1 MPTLISDA
9 DLPIVTT
16 DLSFSESER
25 RARLHQLSKDHW
37 IAKSDLG
44 YVIAS
49 HDDCA
54 AMLRDR
60 RWFSA
65 LSLIAET
72 QNYESAEWSNRSNRK
87 SILSTEGEDHQRIR
101 RIVSPA
107 FTPKSAD
114 RLRPFMRNVVNE
126 LLDPVCKV
134 GHSEFVADVCEPYP
148 IPIICELLGA
158 PREDWELFSRL
169 AVDIFKLFNGNL
181 AEDAPAIIAASDEMD
196 AYMLDL
202 IAERRSEP
210 HDDLLSDLISAEEEG
225 DRLSTDELLS
235 MANAIL
241 LAGTD
246 TTRNQLGCAVA
257 LFAQHPDQF
266 DLLRAEKGLA
276 PQAVEEVM
284 RYLGAV
290 RGTARYASEEIIY
303 KDFVFPQGTLIF
315 PNFVAA
321 NHDVD
326 KFEEPLAFDIT
337 RETGS
342 PHLTFGSGIHY
353 CLGAFLARAELQ
365 EAFTVIADRLPNL
378 KLNGDITWKPLENG
392 IWGPESLPVAFDSGH

>member
-9 DLPIVTT
+9 DIPVISTEQPV
-16 DLSFSESER
+16 SEVER
-25 RARLHQLSKDHW
+25 RESLRQLTEGHW
-37 IAKSDLG
+37 IARADLG
-44 YVIAS
+44 YVITT

-72 QNYESAEWSNRSNRK
+72 QNYDDPEWSKRDRK

-101 RIVSPA
+101 RIVSSA

-114 RLRPFMRNVVNE
+114 RLRPFMRGVVNE
-126 LLDPVCKV
+126 LLDPICER

-169 AVDIFKLFNGNL
+169 AVDIFRVFNGNL
-181 AEDAPAIIAASDEMD
+181 SEDAPKIIAASEEMD

-202 IAERRSEP
+202 ISKRRSDP
-210 HDDLLSDLISAEEEG
+210 RDDLLSDLIAAEEEG

-235 MANAIL
+235 MANALL

-246 TTRNQLGCAVA
+246 TTRNQLACAVA

-266 DLLRAEKGLA
+266 ELLRDKPELTPG
-276 PQAVEEVM
+276 AVEEVM
-284 RYLGAV
+284 RCLGAV
-290 RGTARYASEEIIY
+290 RGTGRFASEDIVYRE
-303 KDFVFPQGTLIF
+303 VLFPKGTLIF

-321 NHDVD
+321 NHDID
-326 KFEEPLAFDIT
+326 KFANPTDFDIT
-337 RETGS
+337 REAGA
-342 PHLTFGSGIHY
+342 PHLTFGSGAHF

-365 EAFTVIADRLPNL
+365 EAFTVMARRLPDL
-378 KLNGDITWKPLENG
+378 RLDGEISWKPLKNG
-392 IWGPESLPVAFDSGH
+392 IWGPETLPIAFLRGN

>member
-9 DLPIVTT
+9 DIPVISTEQPV
-16 DLSFSESER
+16 SEVER
-25 RARLHQLSKDHW
+25 RESLRQLTEGHW
-37 IAKSDLG
+37 IARADLG
-44 YVIAS
+44 YVITT

-72 QNYESAEWSNRSNRK
+72 QNYDDPEWSKRDRK

-101 RIVSPA
+101 RIVSSA

-114 RLRPFMRNVVNE
+114 RLRPFMRGVVNE
-126 LLDPVCKV
+126 LLDPICER

-169 AVDIFKLFNGNL
+169 AVDIFRVFNGNL
-181 AEDAPAIIAASDEMD
+181 SQDAPKIIAASEEMD

-202 IAERRSEP
+202 ISKRRSDP
-210 HDDLLSDLISAEEEG
+210 RDDLLSDLIAAEEEG

-235 MANAIL
+235 MANALL

-246 TTRNQLGCAVA
+246 TTRNQLACAVA

-266 DLLRAEKGLA
+266 ELLRDKPELTPG
-276 PQAVEEVM
+276 AVEEVM
-284 RYLGAV
+284 RCLGAV
-290 RGTARYASEEIIY
+290 RGTGRFASEDIVYRE
-303 KDFVFPQGTLIF
+303 VLFPKGTLIF

-321 NHDVD
+321 NHDID
-326 KFEEPLAFDIT
+326 KFANPTDFDIT
-337 RETGS
+337 REAGA
-342 PHLTFGSGIHY
+342 PHLTFGSGAHF

-365 EAFTVIADRLPNL
+365 EAFTVIARRLPDL
-378 KLNGDITWKPLENG
+378 RLDGEISWKPLKNG
-392 IWGPESLPVAFDSGH
+392 IWGPETLPIAFLRGN

>member
-9 DLPIVTT
+9 ELPTLAT
-16 DLSFSESER
+16 DTSLSESER
-25 RARLHQLSKDHW
+25 RERLHQLSKNHW
-37 IAKSDLG
+37 VAKSDLG
-44 YVIAS
+44 YVIVS

-65 LSLIAET
+65 LALIAQT
-72 QNYESAEWSNRSNRK
+72 QNYESPEWSKRSNRK

-114 RLRPFMRNVVNE
+114 RLRPFMREVVNE
-126 LLDPVCKV
+126 LLDPICEV

-158 PREDWELFSRL
+158 PRKDWELFSRL

-181 AEDAPAIIAASDEMD
+181 AKDAPAIIAASEEMD
-196 AYMLDL
+196 AYMTNL
-202 IAERRSEP
+202 IAERRTQP
-210 HDDLLSDLISAEEEG
+210 RDDLLSDLINAEEEG

-257 LFAQHPDQF
+257 LFAQHPEQF
-266 DLLRAEKGLA
+266 NLLRDNKGLA
-276 PQAVEEVM
+276 QQAAEEVM

-290 RGTARYASEEIIY
+290 RGTGRYASEEIVY
-303 KDFVFPQGTLIF
+303 KDFIFPQGTLIF

-326 KFEEPLAFDIT
+326 KFSEPLNFDIT
-337 RETGS
+337 REPGA

-365 EAFTVIADRLPNL
+365 EAFGVITERLPNL
-378 KLNGDITWKPLENG
+378 HLNGEISWKPLENG
-392 IWGPESLPVAFDSGH
+392 IWGPASLPITFDRGH

>member
-9 DLPIVTT
+9 DIPVISTEQPG
-16 DLSFSESER
+16 SEVER
-25 RARLHQLSKDHW
+25 RESLRQLTEGHW
-37 IAKSDLG
+37 IARADLG
-44 YVIAS
+44 YVITT

-72 QNYESAEWSNRSNRK
+72 QNYDDPEWSKRDRK

-101 RIVSPA
+101 RIVSSA

-114 RLRPFMRNVVNE
+114 RLRPFMRDVVNE
-126 LLDPVCKV
+126 LLDPICER
-134 GHSEFVADVCEPYP
+134 GCSEFVTDVCEPYP

-169 AVDIFKLFNGNL
+169 AVDIFRVFNGNL
-181 AEDAPAIIAASDEMD
+181 SEDAPKIIAASEEMD
-196 AYMLDL
+196 AYMLNL
-202 IAERRSEP
+202 ISERRSDP
-210 HDDLLSDLISAEEEG
+210 RDDLLSDLIAAEEEG

-235 MANAIL
+235 MANALL

-246 TTRNQLGCAVA
+246 TTRNQLACAVA

-266 DLLRAEKGLA
+266 ELLRNNPELTPG
-276 PQAVEEVM
+276 AVEEVM
-284 RYLGAV
+284 RCLGAV
-290 RGTARYASEEIIY
+290 RGTGRFASEDIVYRE
-303 KDFVFPQGTLIF
+303 VLFPKGTLIF

-321 NHDVD
+321 NHDTE
-326 KFEEPLAFDIT
+326 KFANPTDFDIT
-337 RETGS
+337 REAGA
-342 PHLTFGSGIHY
+342 PHLTFGSGAHF

-365 EAFTVIADRLPNL
+365 EAFTVIARRLPDL
-378 KLNGDITWKPLENG
+378 RLDGEISWKPLKNG
-392 IWGPESLPVAFDSGH
+392 IWGPENLPIAFLRGN

>member
-1 MPTLISDA
+1 MPTPISEVDIPVISTEQPA
-9 DLPIVTT
+9 
-16 DLSFSESER
+16 SESER
-25 RARLHQLSKDHW
+25 RESLRQLTEGHW
-37 IAKSDLG
+37 IARADLG
-44 YVIAS
+44 YVIAT

-72 QNYESAEWSNRSNRK
+72 QNYENPEWSKRDRK
-87 SILSTEGEDHQRIR
+87 SILSTEGDDHQRIR
-101 RIVSPA
+101 RIVSSA

-114 RLRPFMRNVVNE
+114 RLRPFMRDVVNE
-126 LLDPVCKV
+126 LLDPVCER
-134 GHSEFVADVCEPYP
+134 GESEFVADVCEPYP

-169 AVDIFKLFNGNL
+169 AVDIFRVFNGNL
-181 AEDAPAIIAASDEMD
+181 AKDGPKIIAAGEEMD
-196 AYMLDL
+196 AYMLNL
-202 IAERRSEP
+202 ISERRSQP
-210 HDDLLSDLISAEEEG
+210 RDDLLSDLIAAEEEG

-235 MANAIL
+235 MANALL

-257 LFAQHPDQF
+257 LFAQHPEQF
-266 DLLRAEKGLA
+266 QLLRDDPELA
-276 PQAVEEVM
+276 PGAVEEVM

-290 RGTARYASEEIIY
+290 RGTARYASEDITY
-303 KDFVFPQGTLIF
+303 KDVLFPKGTLIF

-321 NHDVD
+321 NHDSE
-326 KFEEPLAFDIT
+326 KFVNPTEFDIT
-337 RETGS
+337 REPGI
-342 PHLTFGSGIHY
+342 PHLTFGSGAHF

-365 EAFTVIADRLPNL
+365 EAFTVVARRLPGL
-378 KLNGDITWKPLENG
+378 RLNGEISWKPMQNG
-392 IWGPESLPVAFDSGH
+392 IWGPESLPIAFLEGH

>member
-1 MPTLISDA
+1 MPTPISEVDI
-9 DLPIVTT
+9 PVISTEQPV
-16 DLSFSESER
+16 SESER
-25 RARLHQLSKDHW
+25 RESLRQLTEGHW
-37 IAKSDLG
+37 IARADLG
-44 YVIAS
+44 YVIAT

-72 QNYESAEWSNRSNRK
+72 QNYENPEWSKRDRK
-87 SILSTEGEDHQRIR
+87 SILSTEGDDHQRIR
-101 RIVSPA
+101 RIVSSA

-114 RLRPFMRNVVNE
+114 RLRPFMRDVVNE
-126 LLDPVCKV
+126 LLDPVCER
-134 GHSEFVADVCEPYP
+134 GESEFVADVCEPYP

-169 AVDIFKLFNGNL
+169 AVDIFRVFNGNL
-181 AEDAPAIIAASDEMD
+181 AEDGPIIIAASEEMD
-196 AYMLDL
+196 AYMLNL
-202 IAERRSEP
+202 ISERRSHP
-210 HDDLLSDLISAEEEG
+210 RDDLLSDLIAAEEEG

-235 MANAIL
+235 MANALL

-266 DLLRAEKGLA
+266 ELLRDDPELA
-276 PQAVEEVM
+276 PSAVEEVM

-290 RGTARYASEEIIY
+290 RGTARYASEDITY
-303 KDFVFPQGTLIF
+303 RDVLFPKGTLIF

-321 NHDVD
+321 NYDKD
-326 KFEEPLAFDIT
+326 KFVNPTTFDIT
-337 RETGS
+337 REAGT
-342 PHLTFGSGIHY
+342 PHLTFGSGAHF

-365 EAFTVIADRLPNL
+365 EAFTVIARRLPDL
-378 KLNGDITWKPLENG
+378 RLDGEISWKPLQNG
-392 IWGPESLPVAFDSGH
+392 IWGPESLPIAFLGGH

>member
-9 DLPIVTT
+9 DIPVISTEQPV
-16 DLSFSESER
+16 SEVER
-25 RARLHQLSKDHW
+25 RESLRQLTEGHW
-37 IAKSDLG
+37 IARADLG
-44 YVIAS
+44 YVITT

-72 QNYESAEWSNRSNRK
+72 QNYDDPEWSKRDRK

-101 RIVSPA
+101 RIVSSA

-114 RLRPFMRNVVNE
+114 RLRPFMRGVVNE
-126 LLDPVCKV
+126 LLDPICER

-169 AVDIFKLFNGNL
+169 AVDIFRVFNGNL
-181 AEDAPAIIAASDEMD
+181 SQDAPKIIAASEEMD

-202 IAERRSEP
+202 ISTRRSDP
-210 HDDLLSDLISAEEEG
+210 RDDLLSDLIAAEEEG

-235 MANAIL
+235 MANALL

-246 TTRNQLGCAVA
+246 TTRNQLACAVA

-266 DLLRAEKGLA
+266 ELLRDKPELTPG
-276 PQAVEEVM
+276 AVEEVM
-284 RYLGAV
+284 RCLGAV
-290 RGTARYASEEIIY
+290 RGTGRFASEDIVYRE
-303 KDFVFPQGTLIF
+303 VLFPKGTLIF

-321 NHDVD
+321 NHDID
-326 KFEEPLAFDIT
+326 KFANPTDFDIT
-337 RETGS
+337 REAGA
-342 PHLTFGSGIHY
+342 PHLTFGSGAHF

-365 EAFTVIADRLPNL
+365 EAFTVIARRLPDL
-378 KLNGDITWKPLENG
+378 RLDGEISWKPLKNG
-392 IWGPESLPVAFDSGH
+392 IWGPETLPIAFLRGN

>member
-9 DLPIVTT
+9 DIPVISTEQPV
-16 DLSFSESER
+16 SEVER
-25 RARLHQLSKDHW
+25 RESLRQLTEGHW
-37 IAKSDLG
+37 IARADLG
-44 YVIAS
+44 YVITT

-72 QNYESAEWSNRSNRK
+72 QNYDDPEWSKRDRK

-101 RIVSPA
+101 RIVSSA

-114 RLRPFMRNVVNE
+114 RLRPFMRGVVNE
-126 LLDPVCKV
+126 LLDPICER
-134 GHSEFVADVCEPYP
+134 GRSEFVADVCEPYP

-158 PREDWELFSRL
+158 PRGDWELFSRL
-169 AVDIFKLFNGNL
+169 AVDIFRVFNGNL
-181 AEDAPAIIAASDEMD
+181 SEDAPKIIAASEEMD

-202 IAERRSEP
+202 ISKRRSDP
-210 HDDLLSDLISAEEEG
+210 RDDLLSDLIAAEEEG

-235 MANAIL
+235 MANALL

-246 TTRNQLGCAVA
+246 TTRNQLACAVA

-266 DLLRAEKGLA
+266 ELLRDNPELTPG
-276 PQAVEEVM
+276 AVEEAM
-284 RYLGAV
+284 RCLGAV
-290 RGTARYASEEIIY
+290 RGTGRFASEDIVYRE
-303 KDFVFPQGTLIF
+303 VLFPKGTLIF

-321 NHDVD
+321 NHDID
-326 KFEEPLAFDIT
+326 KFANPTDFDIT
-337 RETGS
+337 REAGA
-342 PHLTFGSGIHY
+342 PHLTFGSGAHF

-365 EAFTVIADRLPNL
+365 EAFTVIARRLPDL
-378 KLNGDITWKPLENG
+378 RLDGEISWKPLKNG
-392 IWGPESLPVAFDSGH
+392 IWGPETLPIAFLRGN

>member
-9 DLPIVTT
+9 DIPVISTEQPV
-16 DLSFSESER
+16 SEVER
-25 RARLHQLSKDHW
+25 RESLRQLTEGHW
-37 IAKSDLG
+37 IARADLG
-44 YVIAS
+44 YVITT

-72 QNYESAEWSNRSNRK
+72 QNYDDPEWSKRDRK

-101 RIVSPA
+101 RIVSSA

-114 RLRPFMRNVVNE
+114 RLRPFMRGVVNE
-126 LLDPVCKV
+126 LLDPICER

-169 AVDIFKLFNGNL
+169 AVDIFRVFNGNL
-181 AEDAPAIIAASDEMD
+181 SQDAPKIIAASEEMD
-196 AYMLDL
+196 AYMLNL
-202 IAERRSEP
+202 ISKRRSDP
-210 HDDLLSDLISAEEEG
+210 RDDLLSDLIAAEEEG

-235 MANAIL
+235 MANALL

-246 TTRNQLGCAVA
+246 TTRNQLACAVA

-266 DLLRAEKGLA
+266 ELLRDKPELTPG
-276 PQAVEEVM
+276 AVEEVM
-284 RYLGAV
+284 RCLGAV
-290 RGTARYASEEIIY
+290 RGTGRFASEDIVYRE
-303 KDFVFPQGTLIF
+303 VLFPKGTLIF

-321 NHDVD
+321 NHDID
-326 KFEEPLAFDIT
+326 KFANPTDFDIT
-337 RETGS
+337 REAGA
-342 PHLTFGSGIHY
+342 PHLTFGSGAHF

-365 EAFTVIADRLPNL
+365 EAFTVIARRLPDL
-378 KLNGDITWKPLENG
+378 RLDGEISWKPLKNG
-392 IWGPESLPVAFDSGH
+392 IWGPETLPIAFLRGN

>member
-9 DLPIVTT
+9 ELPTLAT
-16 DLSFSESER
+16 DTSLSESER
-25 RARLHQLSKDHW
+25 RERLHQLSKNHW
-37 IAKSDLG
+37 VAKSDLG
-44 YVIAS
+44 YVIVS

-65 LSLIAET
+65 LALIAQT
-72 QNYESAEWSNRSNRK
+72 QNYESPEWSKRSNRK

-114 RLRPFMRNVVNE
+114 RLRPFMREVVNE
-126 LLDPVCKV
+126 LLDPICEV

-158 PREDWELFSRL
+158 PRKDWELFSRL

-181 AEDAPAIIAASDEMD
+181 AKDAPAIIAASEEMD
-196 AYMLDL
+196 AYMTNL
-202 IAERRSEP
+202 IAERRTQP
-210 HDDLLSDLISAEEEG
+210 RDDLLSDLINAEEEG

-257 LFAQHPDQF
+257 LFAQHPEQF
-266 DLLRAEKGLA
+266 NLLRNNKGLA
-276 PQAVEEVM
+276 QQAAEEVM

-290 RGTARYASEEIIY
+290 RGTGRYASEEIVY
-303 KDFVFPQGTLIF
+303 KDFIFPQGTLIF

-326 KFEEPLAFDIT
+326 KFSEPLNFDIT
-337 RETGS
+337 REPGT

-365 EAFTVIADRLPNL
+365 EAFGVITERLPNL
-378 KLNGDITWKPLENG
+378 HLNGEISWKPLENG
-392 IWGPESLPVAFDSGH
+392 IWGPASLPITFDRGH

>member
-1 MPTLISDA
+1 MPTPISEVDIPVISTEQPA
-9 DLPIVTT
+9 
-16 DLSFSESER
+16 SESER
-25 RARLHQLSKDHW
+25 RESLRQLTEGHW
-37 IAKSDLG
+37 IARADLG
-44 YVIAS
+44 YVIAT

-72 QNYESAEWSNRSNRK
+72 QNYENPEWSKRDRK
-87 SILSTEGEDHQRIR
+87 SILSTEGDDHQRIR
-101 RIVSPA
+101 RIVSSA

-114 RLRPFMRNVVNE
+114 RLRPFMRDVVNE
-126 LLDPVCKV
+126 LLDPVCER
-134 GHSEFVADVCEPYP
+134 GESEFVADVCEPYP

-169 AVDIFKLFNGNL
+169 AVDIFRVFNGNL
-181 AEDAPAIIAASDEMD
+181 AKDGPKIIAAGEEMD
-196 AYMLDL
+196 AYMLNL
-202 IAERRSEP
+202 ISERRSQP
-210 HDDLLSDLISAEEEG
+210 RDDLLSDLIAAEEEG

-235 MANAIL
+235 MANALL

-257 LFAQHPDQF
+257 LFAQHPEQF
-266 DLLRAEKGLA
+266 QLLRDDPELA
-276 PQAVEEVM
+276 PGAVEEVM

-290 RGTARYASEEIIY
+290 RGTARYASEDITY
-303 KDFVFPQGTLIF
+303 KDVLFPKGTLIF

-321 NHDVD
+321 NHDSE
-326 KFEEPLAFDIT
+326 KFANPTEFDIT
-337 RETGS
+337 REPGI
-342 PHLTFGSGIHY
+342 PHLTFGSGAHF

-365 EAFTVIADRLPNL
+365 EAFTVVARRLPGL
-378 KLNGDITWKPLENG
+378 RLNGEISWKPMQNG
-392 IWGPESLPVAFDSGH
+392 IWGPESLPIAFLEGH

>member
-1 MPTLISDA
+1 MPTPISEVDI
-9 DLPIVTT
+9 PVISTEQPV
-16 DLSFSESER
+16 SESER
-25 RARLHQLSKDHW
+25 RESLRQLTEGHW
-37 IAKSDLG
+37 IARADLG
-44 YVIAS
+44 YVIAT

-72 QNYESAEWSNRSNRK
+72 QNYENPEWSKRDRK
-87 SILSTEGEDHQRIR
+87 SILSTEGDDHQRIR
-101 RIVSPA
+101 RIVSSA

-114 RLRPFMRNVVNE
+114 RLRPFMRDVVNE
-126 LLDPVCKV
+126 LLDPVCER
-134 GHSEFVADVCEPYP
+134 GESEFVADVCEPYP

-169 AVDIFKLFNGNL
+169 AVDIFRVFNGNL
-181 AEDAPAIIAASDEMD
+181 AKDGPKIIAAGEEMD
-196 AYMLDL
+196 AYMLNL
-202 IAERRSEP
+202 IYERRSQP
-210 HDDLLSDLISAEEEG
+210 RDDLLSDLIAAEEEG

-235 MANAIL
+235 MANALL

-257 LFAQHPDQF
+257 LFAQHPEQF
-266 DLLRAEKGLA
+266 ELLRDDPELA
-276 PQAVEEVM
+276 PGAVEEVM

-290 RGTARYASEEIIY
+290 RGTARYASEDITY
-303 KDFVFPQGTLIF
+303 KDVLFPKGTLIF

-321 NHDVD
+321 NHDSE
-326 KFEEPLAFDIT
+326 KFANPTEFDIT
-337 RETGS
+337 REPGI
-342 PHLTFGSGIHY
+342 PHLTFGSGAHF

-365 EAFTVIADRLPNL
+365 EAFMVVARRLPGL
-378 KLNGDITWKPLENG
+378 TLNGEISWKPMQNG
-392 IWGPESLPVAFDSGH
+392 IWGPESLPIAFLEGH

>member
-1 MPTLISDA
+1 MPTPISEVDIPVISTEQPA
-9 DLPIVTT
+9 
-16 DLSFSESER
+16 SESER
-25 RARLHQLSKDHW
+25 RESLRQLTEGHW
-37 IAKSDLG
+37 IARADLG
-44 YVIAS
+44 YVIAT

-72 QNYESAEWSNRSNRK
+72 QNYENPEWSKRDRK
-87 SILSTEGEDHQRIR
+87 SILSTEGDDHQRIR
-101 RIVSPA
+101 RIVSSA

-114 RLRPFMRNVVNE
+114 RLRPFMRDVVNE
-126 LLDPVCKV
+126 LLDPVCER
-134 GHSEFVADVCEPYP
+134 GESEFVADVCEPYP

-169 AVDIFKLFNGNL
+169 AVDIFRVFNGNL
-181 AEDAPAIIAASDEMD
+181 AKDGPKIIAAGEEMD
-196 AYMLDL
+196 AYMLNL
-202 IAERRSEP
+202 ISERRSQP
-210 HDDLLSDLISAEEEG
+210 RDDLLSDLIAAEEEG

-235 MANAIL
+235 MANALL

-257 LFAQHPDQF
+257 LFAQHPEQF
-266 DLLRAEKGLA
+266 ELLRDDPELA
-276 PQAVEEVM
+276 PGAVEEVM

-290 RGTARYASEEIIY
+290 RGTARYASEDITY
-303 KDFVFPQGTLIF
+303 KDVLFPKGTLIF

-321 NHDVD
+321 NHDSE
-326 KFEEPLAFDIT
+326 KFANPTEFDIT
-337 RETGS
+337 REPGI
-342 PHLTFGSGIHY
+342 PHLTFGSGAHF

-365 EAFTVIADRLPNL
+365 EAFMVVARRLPGL
-378 KLNGDITWKPLENG
+378 TLNGEISWKPMQNG
-392 IWGPESLPVAFDSGH
+392 IWGPESLPIAFLEGH

>member
-1 MPTLISDA
+1 MPTPISEVDIPVISTEQPA
-9 DLPIVTT
+9 
-16 DLSFSESER
+16 SESER
-25 RARLHQLSKDHW
+25 RESLRQLTEGHW
-37 IAKSDLG
+37 IARADLG
-44 YVIAS
+44 YVIAT

-72 QNYESAEWSNRSNRK
+72 QNYENPEWSKRDRK
-87 SILSTEGEDHQRIR
+87 SILSTEGDDHQRIR
-101 RIVSPA
+101 RIVSSA

-114 RLRPFMRNVVNE
+114 RLRPFMRDVVNE
-126 LLDPVCKV
+126 LLDPVCER
-134 GHSEFVADVCEPYP
+134 GESEFVADVCEPYP

-169 AVDIFKLFNGNL
+169 AVDIFRVFNGNL
-181 AEDAPAIIAASDEMD
+181 AKDGPKIIAAGEEMD
-196 AYMLDL
+196 AYMLNL
-202 IAERRSEP
+202 ISERRSQP
-210 HDDLLSDLISAEEEG
+210 RDDLLSDLIAAEEEG

-235 MANAIL
+235 MANALL

-257 LFAQHPDQF
+257 LFAQHPEQF
-266 DLLRAEKGLA
+266 ELLRDDPELA
-276 PQAVEEVM
+276 PGAVEEVM

-290 RGTARYASEEIIY
+290 RGTARYASEDITY
-303 KDFVFPQGTLIF
+303 KDVLFPKGTLIF

-321 NHDVD
+321 NHDSE
-326 KFEEPLAFDIT
+326 KFVNPTEFDIT
-337 RETGS
+337 REPGI
-342 PHLTFGSGIHY
+342 PHLTFGSGAHF

-365 EAFTVIADRLPNL
+365 EAFTVVARRLPGL
-378 KLNGDITWKPLENG
+378 RLNGEISWKPMQNG
-392 IWGPESLPVAFDSGH
+392 IWGPESLPIAFLEGH

>member
-1 MPTLISDA
+1 MPTLISDL
-9 DLPIVTT
+9 DLPTVTT
-16 DLSFSESER
+16 DLSLSEAER
-25 RARLHQLSKDHW
+25 REQLHQLAQDHW
-37 IAKSDLG
+37 IAKVELG
-44 YVIAS
+44 YVITT

-60 RWFSA
+60 KWFSA

-72 QNYESAEWSNRSNRK
+72 QNYDSEEWSSRPQRP
-87 SILSTEGEDHQRIR
+87 SILSTEGDDHQRIR

-114 RLRPFMRNVVNE
+114 RLRPFMRSVVND
-126 LLDPVCKV
+126 LLDPICEV
-134 GHSEFVADVCEPYP
+134 GRSEFVADVCEPYP

-169 AVDIFKLFNGNL
+169 AVDIFKIFNGNL
-181 AEDAPAIIAASDEMD
+181 AEDAPAIIAASNEMD

-202 IAERRSEP
+202 IAERRSAP
-210 HDDLLSDLISAEEEG
+210 RDDLLSDLISAEQEG

-235 MANAIL
+235 MANALL

-246 TTRNQLGCAVA
+246 TTRNQLACAIA
-257 LFAQHPDQF
+257 LFAQHPEQF
-266 DLLRAEKGLA
+266 ELMRSNRDLTS
-276 PQAVEEVM
+276 QAVEEVM

-290 RGTARYASEEIIY
+290 RGTGRYASEEIIY
-303 KDFVFPQGTLIF
+303 RDLIFPQGTLIF

-321 NHDVD
+321 NHDAQ

-337 RETGS
+337 REGGT

-365 EAFTVIADRLPNL
+365 EAFSVIADRLPNL
-378 KLNGDITWKPLENG
+378 RLDGTVIWKPLQNG
-392 IWGPESLPVAFDSGH
+392 IWGPERLPIAFDSGY

>member
-9 DLPIVTT
+9 DIPVISTEQPV
-16 DLSFSESER
+16 SEVER
-25 RARLHQLSKDHW
+25 RESLRQLTEGHW
-37 IAKSDLG
+37 IARADLG
-44 YVIAS
+44 YVITT

-72 QNYESAEWSNRSNRK
+72 QNYDDPEWSKRDRK

-101 RIVSPA
+101 RIVSSA

-114 RLRPFMRNVVNE
+114 RLRPFMRGVVNE
-126 LLDPVCKV
+126 LLDPICER

-169 AVDIFKLFNGNL
+169 AVDIFRVFNGNL
-181 AEDAPAIIAASDEMD
+181 SEDAPKIIAASEEMD

-202 IAERRSEP
+202 ISKRRSDP
-210 HDDLLSDLISAEEEG
+210 RDDLLSDLIAAEEEG

-235 MANAIL
+235 MANALL

-246 TTRNQLGCAVA
+246 TTRNQLACAVA

-266 DLLRAEKGLA
+266 ELLRDKPELTPG
-276 PQAVEEVM
+276 AVEEVM
-284 RYLGAV
+284 RCLGAV
-290 RGTARYASEEIIY
+290 RGTGRFASEDIVYRE
-303 KDFVFPQGTLIF
+303 VLFPKGTLIF

-321 NHDVD
+321 NHDID
-326 KFEEPLAFDIT
+326 KFANPTDFDIT
-337 RETGS
+337 REAGA
-342 PHLTFGSGIHY
+342 PHLTFGSGAHF

-365 EAFTVIADRLPNL
+365 EAFTVIARRLPDL
-378 KLNGDITWKPLENG
+378 RLDGEISWKPLKNG
-392 IWGPESLPVAFDSGH
+392 IWGPETLPIAFLRGN

>member
-1 MPTLISDA
+1 MPTLINDV
-9 DLPIVTT
+9 DLPVVTT
-16 DLSFSESER
+16 DLSLSEAER
-25 RARLHQLSKDHW
+25 REQLHQLAHDHW
-37 IAKSDLG
+37 IAKGELG
-44 YVIAS
+44 YVITS

-65 LSLIAET
+65 LSLIAGM
-72 QNYESAEWSNRSNRK
+72 QNYESEEWSSRPQRQ

-114 RLRPFMRNVVNE
+114 RLRPFMRAVVND
-126 LLDPVCKV
+126 LLDPICEV
-134 GHSEFVADVCEPYP
+134 GRSEFVADVCEPYP

-169 AVDIFKLFNGNL
+169 AVDIFRVFNGNL
-181 AEDAPAIIAASDEMD
+181 AEDAPAIIAAGDEMD
-196 AYMLDL
+196 AYMLNL

-210 HDDLLSDLISAEEEG
+210 RDDLLSDLISAEEEG

-246 TTRNQLGCAVA
+246 TTRNQLACAVA
-257 LFAQHPDQF
+257 LFAQHPEQF
-266 DLLRAEKGLA
+266 ELLRSNKNLA
-276 PQAVEEVM
+276 SQAVEEVM

-290 RGTARYASEEIIY
+290 RGTGRYASEEIVY
-303 KDFVFPQGTLIF
+303 RDFVFPPGTLIF
-315 PNFVAA
+315 PSFVAA
-321 NHDVD
+321 NHDVE
-326 KFEEPLAFDIT
+326 KFHEPLVFDIT
-337 RETGS
+337 REGNV

-365 EAFTVIADRLPNL
+365 EAFSVIADRLPNL
-378 KLNGDITWKPLENG
+378 KLDGEITWKPLQNG
-392 IWGPESLPVAFDSGH
+392 IWGPERLPIGFDRGH

>member
-1 MPTLISDA
+1 MAIPISDA
-9 DLPIVTT
+9 DIPVISSELP
-16 DLSFSESER
+16 LSEAER
-25 RARLHQLSKDHW
+25 RESLRQLTMGHW
-37 IAKSDLG
+37 IARADLG
-44 YVIAS
+44 YVITT

-65 LSLIAET
+65 LSLIAES
-72 QNYESAEWSNRSNRK
+72 QNYENPEWSKRDRK
-87 SILSTEGEDHQRIR
+87 SILSTEGDDHQRIR

-114 RLRPFMRNVVNE
+114 RLRPFMRDVMDE
-126 LLDPVCKV
+126 LLDPVCEA
-134 GHSEFVADVCEPYP
+134 GRSEFVADVCEPYP

-169 AVDIFKLFNGNL
+169 AVDIFRVFNGNL
-181 AEDAPAIIAASDEMD
+181 AQDGPKIIAAGQEMD
-196 AYMLDL
+196 TYMVNL
-202 IAERRSEP
+202 ISERRRHPRE
-210 HDDLLSDLISAEEEG
+210 DLLSDLIAAEEEG

-235 MANAIL
+235 MANALL

-257 LFAQHPDQF
+257 LFAQHPEQF
-266 DLLRAEKGLA
+266 QLLRENPELA
-276 PQAVEEVM
+276 PGAVEEVM

-290 RGTARYASEEIIY
+290 RGTGRYASEDITY
-303 KDFVFPQGTLIF
+303 RDVLFPKGTLIF

-321 NHDVD
+321 NHDND
-326 KFEEPLAFDIT
+326 KFVNPTEFDIT
-337 RETGS
+337 RQPGV
-342 PHLTFGSGIHY
+342 PHLTFGSGAHF

-365 EAFTVIADRLPNL
+365 EAFTVIARRLPDL
-378 KLNGDITWKPLENG
+378 ALDGEISWKPIQNG
-392 IWGPESLPVAFDSGH
+392 IWGPESLPISFLKGY

>member
-9 DLPIVTT
+9 DIPVISTEQAV
-16 DLSFSESER
+16 SEVER
-25 RARLHQLSKDHW
+25 RESLRQLTEGHW
-37 IAKSDLG
+37 IARADLG
-44 YVIAS
+44 YVITT

-72 QNYESAEWSNRSNRK
+72 QNYDDPEWSKRDRK

-101 RIVSPA
+101 RIVSSA

-114 RLRPFMRNVVNE
+114 RLRPFMRGVVNE
-126 LLDPVCKV
+126 LLDPICER
-134 GHSEFVADVCEPYP
+134 GRSEFVADVCEPYP

-158 PREDWELFSRL
+158 PRGDWELFSRL
-169 AVDIFKLFNGNL
+169 AVDIFRVFNGNL
-181 AEDAPAIIAASDEMD
+181 AEDAPKIIAASEEMD
-196 AYMLDL
+196 AYMLNL
-202 IAERRSEP
+202 ISKRRSDP
-210 HDDLLSDLISAEEEG
+210 RDDLLSDLIAAEEEG

-235 MANAIL
+235 MANALL

-246 TTRNQLGCAVA
+246 TTRNQLACAVA

-266 DLLRAEKGLA
+266 ELLRDNPELTPG
-276 PQAVEEVM
+276 AVEEAM
-284 RYLGAV
+284 RCLGAV
-290 RGTARYASEEIIY
+290 RGTGRFASEDIVYRE
-303 KDFVFPQGTLIF
+303 VLFPKGTLIF

-321 NHDVD
+321 NHDID
-326 KFEEPLAFDIT
+326 KFANPTDFDIT
-337 RETGS
+337 REAGA
-342 PHLTFGSGIHY
+342 PHLTFGSGAHF

-365 EAFTVIADRLPNL
+365 EAFTVIARRLPDL
-378 KLNGDITWKPLENG
+378 RLDGEISWKPLKNG
-392 IWGPESLPVAFDSGH
+392 IWGPETLPIAFLRGN

>member
-1 MPTLISDA
+1 MPTPISEVDIPVISTEQPA
-9 DLPIVTT
+9 
-16 DLSFSESER
+16 SESER
-25 RARLHQLSKDHW
+25 RESLRQLTEGHW
-37 IAKSDLG
+37 IARADLG
-44 YVIAS
+44 YVIAT

-72 QNYESAEWSNRSNRK
+72 QNYENPEWSKRDRK
-87 SILSTEGEDHQRIR
+87 SILSTEGDDHQRIR
-101 RIVSPA
+101 RIVSSA

-114 RLRPFMRNVVNE
+114 RLRPFMRDVVNE
-126 LLDPVCKV
+126 LLDPVCER
-134 GHSEFVADVCEPYP
+134 GESEFVADVCEPYP

-169 AVDIFKLFNGNL
+169 AVDIFRVFNGNL
-181 AEDAPAIIAASDEMD
+181 AEDGPKIIAAGDEMD
-196 AYMLDL
+196 AYMLNL
-202 IAERRSEP
+202 ISERRSQP
-210 HDDLLSDLISAEEEG
+210 RDDLLSDLIAAEEEG

-235 MANAIL
+235 MANALL

-257 LFAQHPDQF
+257 LFAQHPEQF
-266 DLLRAEKGLA
+266 ELLRDDPELA
-276 PQAVEEVM
+276 PGAVEEVM

-290 RGTARYASEEIIY
+290 RGTARYASEDITY
-303 KDFVFPQGTLIF
+303 KDVLFPKGTLIF

-321 NHDVD
+321 NHDSE
-326 KFEEPLAFDIT
+326 KFVNPTEFDIT
-337 RETGS
+337 REPGI
-342 PHLTFGSGIHY
+342 PHLTFGSGAHF

-365 EAFTVIADRLPNL
+365 EAFTVVARRLPGL
-378 KLNGDITWKPLENG
+378 RLNGEISWKPMQNG
-392 IWGPESLPVAFDSGH
+392 IWGPESLPIAFLEGH